1 MRKPFLTAACGFA
14 ILALATAATAQH
26 AGGGGGMGASGGM
39 GGGMSAMGQGMG
51 AGPPISPPGQM
62 GGMGASGRAGD
73 IASQRGQFGRDF
85 AAQQHLTPTEYQAQA
100 QQHRADALAIAKAA
114 RSGAALPK
122 GTDARIREALK
133 NDMETWRDTF
143 KVDRKSWQ
151 AMRDQWLV
159 DRKSLSPQQW
169 AEQRAA
175 WFAARDTWIANQ
187 KQWASARSTNR
198 TH

>member
-14 ILALATAATAQH
+14 IIAFATAATAQH
-26 AGGGGGMGASGGM
+26 AGGSGGM
-39 GGGMSAMGQGMG
+39 GGGMSAMGQSMG

-85 AAQQHLTPTEYQAQA
+85 VAQQHLTPTEYQAQA
-100 QQHRADALAIAKAA
+100 QQRRADALAIAKAA
-114 RSGAALPK
+114 RSGATLPK
-122 GTDARIREALK
+122 GTDARIREALR

-151 AMRDQWLV
+151 AMRDQGSV
-159 DRKSLSPQQW
+159 SV
-169 AEQRAA
+169 
-175 WFAARDTWIANQ
+175 
-187 KQWASARSTNR
+187 
-198 TH
+198 

>member
-1 MRKPFLTAACGFA
+1 MRKGLMTATCGFA
-14 ILALATAATAQH
+14 FLGFATAAAAQH
-26 AGGGGGMGASGGM
+26 GGGGSGGM
-39 GGGMSAMGQGMG
+39 GNGGGMGQGMG
-51 AGPPISPPGQM
+51 GGPPISPPGQM

-85 AAQQHLTPTEYQAQA
+85 AAQQQLTAAEYYAQA
-100 QQHRADALAIAKAA
+100 QQRRTDAMTLARAA
-114 RSGAALPK
+114 RSGAAMPK

-133 NDMETWRDTF
+133 EDMEIWRDSF

-175 WFAARDTWIANQ
+175 WFTARDGWIANQ
-187 KQWASARSTNR
+187 KQWASAHS
-198 TH
+198 H